1 MKKLLIHL
9 LTYCVIGGAL
19 SAHGMTPKYPYEPVT
34 TPCLNEVTLVG
45 EAIMDKD
52 KFSVRL
58 QADLTIIETTNTP
71 DCPSI
76 ASIKIV
82 FLEFH
87 TNEVLA
93 TFNDLLGSNI
103 SVVGSV
109 QPGNT
114 IDTNQVTF
122 TATAISVIE

>member
-1 MKKLLIHL
+1 
-9 LTYCVIGGAL
+9 
-19 SAHGMTPKYPYEPVT
+19 
-34 TPCLNEVTLVG
+34 
-45 EAIMDKD
+45 MDKD

-109 QPGNT
+109 QPGNA

>member
-9 LTYCVIGGAL
+9 LTYCVISGSL

-109 QPGNT
+109 QPGNA

>member
-9 LTYCVIGGAL
+9 LTYCVIGGTVN
-19 SAHGMTPKYPYEPVT
+19 AHGMTPKYPYEPVM

-58 QADLTIIETTNTP
+58 QADLTIIETKDIP
-71 DCPSI
+71 GCPSI
-76 ASIKIV
+76 EGIKIV
-82 FLEFH
+82 FVEFH
-87 TNEVLA
+87 ANEVLA

-109 QPGNT
+109 QPGNA
-114 IDTNQVTF
+114 IDADQVTF

>member
-9 LTYCVIGGAL
+9 LTYCVIGGSL
-19 SAHGMTPKYPYEPVT
+19 SARGMTPKYPYEPVT

-109 QPGNT
+109 QPGNA

>member
-1 MKKLLIHL
+1 MKKLLINL

-34 TPCLNEVTLVG
+34 TPFLNEVTLVG

-109 QPGNT
+109 QPGNA